1 MKRLLPSLCIFA
13 LSAVTAFP
21 SVPWA
26 GQEEWV
32 LINRDEGGNLL
43 YVDSGSLV
51 RLPEDIVKV
60 RMKFLTAGEAPPMLF
75 LDEVDCARDM
85 IRRLEVS
92 IFDPAGSGQGEPAYQ
107 LSFEGRWDKVSEGL
121 EEILRDYVCVKK

>member
-1 MKRLLPSLCIFA
+1 MKRLLLALGVFV
-13 LSAVTAFP
+13 LSAVMAPP
-21 SVPWA
+21 SVPGA

-43 YVDSGSLV
+43 YVDGGSMV
-51 RLPEDIVKV
+51 RLPDDIVKV

-92 IFDPAGSGQGEPAYQ
+92 IFDPKGSGQGEPAYR

-121 EEILRDYVCVKK
+121 EEILRDYVCGKN